1 MQAHKETQLSVSSL
15 EAISVL
21 FSRKLL
27 GCSYFSKI
35 CSPIPNFDW
44 DFRSSLSL
52 RRKQHLRELAYLWQS
67 GEWQWMKRIVFADLL
82 NESGKFPLCLE
93 LSQGFKQF
101 LKCSFRSRLPRSQSP
116 CVSWGHCQYPPPT
129 SIFWGWI
136 VSCLFM
142 LSHESLKLKF
152 VCSSASHS
160 YMFSFIVHF
169 CYRILSQGCWTVWGC
184 KYAETKISNSVSLW
198 SFLSHSWVL
207 WCLPRYEQQVKL
219 FPGPETFIEL

>member
-1 MQAHKETQLSVSSL
+1 
-15 EAISVL
+15 
-21 FSRKLL
+21 
-27 GCSYFSKI
+27 
-35 CSPIPNFDW
+35 
-44 DFRSSLSL
+44 
-52 RRKQHLRELAYLWQS
+52 
-67 GEWQWMKRIVFADLL
+67 MKGIVFADPL
-82 NESGKFPLCLE
+82 NGSGKFHFCFK

-101 LKCSFRSRLPRSQSP
+101 LKCSLRSRLPRSQSP

-184 KYAETKISNSVSLW
+184 KYAERKVSNSVSLW
-198 SFLSHSWVL
+198 SHLSRSWVL

-219 FPGPETFIEL
+219 SLCLRLSQNYKEKVFNVALWRSSVLPQSRANFSVVLVT